1 MKAERNFLRID
12 FVPRLSATA
21 SSATAAFLLLIV
33 AVACSGDGSPT
44 GFAAEPTSIV
54 RKPPRPER
62 SPAERVALAR
72 RLQEVYRGDPA
83 AWPTPF
89 VDSGVAWREIGLLP
103 VVAHPES
110 NPLSNAKTHLGK
122 ILFFDPRL
130 SDSGKMSCAS
140 CHEPNLGWAD
150 GRAVSLPHGKG
161 PARNT
166 PTVRLTAFQKAL
178 LWDGRA
184 ASLEQQAE
192 IALTNPAEMAADPE
206 RVTRLL
212 TGSAGYRKMFAE
224 AFPGRPITITAVVE
238 AMACFERTL
247 VGGRS
252 RFDAFLQGDGGGLS
266 DAEILGLDLFRREA
280 RCLNCHYG
288 PAFSDGLFHDLGL
301 SFYGRNNED
310 PGRYGV
316 TGDPRDSGRF
326 RTPTLRDVTQ
336 TTPLMHTGM
345 FELTGV
351 LNMYN
356 AGMVTLK
363 RQDYQRDD
371 PLFPVKSPLLKPL
384 GLNRQDIA
392 DLAAFLGALQEP
404 EHAPR
409 PPTLPRIEAGDDAS
423 VTALKLDQGQAPPPA
438 AVP

>member
-1 MKAERNFLRID
+1 VKADQDSLRID
-12 FVPRLSATA
+12 WLPRLRAV
-21 SSATAAFLLLIV
+21 AAFLFVLI
-33 AVACSGDGSPT
+33 AVAYTGDGLPV
-44 GFAAEPTSIV
+44 GFAAEPAAIT

-62 SPAERVALAR
+62 SPAERAAEAR

-83 AWPTPF
+83 AWPTPV
-89 VDSGVAWREIGLLP
+89 VDSSVEWREIGLLP
-103 VVAHPES
+103 VVVHPES
-110 NPLSNAKTHLGK
+110 NPLSGAKAHLGK
-122 ILFFDPRL
+122 ILFFDSRL

-150 GRAVSLPHGKG
+150 GRAVSLPHGTV

-166 PTVRLTAFQKAL
+166 PTIRLTAFQKAL
-178 LWDGRA
+178 FWDGRA

-192 IALTNPAEMAADPE
+192 AALTNPAEMAADPE
-206 RVTRLL
+206 RVTRMLN
-212 TGSAGYRKMFAE
+212 GSAGYRKMFAE
-224 AFPGRPITITAVVE
+224 AFPGRPITIAAVVE

-252 RFDAFLQGDGGGLS
+252 RFDAFLQGDEAGLS
-266 DAEILGLDLFRREA
+266 DAEILGLDLFRRDA
-280 RCLNCHYG
+280 RCINCHHG
-288 PAFSDGLFHDLGL
+288 PTFSDGLFHDLGL
-301 SFYGRNNED
+301 SFYGRSNED

-316 TGDPRDSGRF
+316 TGDPRDNGRF

-345 FELTGV
+345 FELIGV

-404 EHAPR
+404 EPAAR
-409 PPTLPRIEAGDDAS
+409 PPSLPRIEADDDAS
-423 VTALKLDQGQAPPPA
+423 ITAP
-438 AVP
+438 